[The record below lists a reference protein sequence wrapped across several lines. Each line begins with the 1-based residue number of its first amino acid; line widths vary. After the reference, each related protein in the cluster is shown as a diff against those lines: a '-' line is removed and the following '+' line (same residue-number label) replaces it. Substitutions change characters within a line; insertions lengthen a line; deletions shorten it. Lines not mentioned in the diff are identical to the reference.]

1 MSELRIVPMS
11 IRAAKVFV
19 REHHRHAPS
28 VTGAKVAVGLECDGV
43 LVGVGLLGVP
53 KARMLAQDRF
63 CAEAVRVCVSG
74 DAPKGS
80 VSKINSRLKR
90 IWQLCGGVT
99 FKTYTLVEEGGASLR
114 GAGAV
119 IDRHVPAA
127 SWSRDDR
134 PRASRSIEQHAKHRW
149 DFGPLE
155 RIPA

>member
-1 MSELRIVPMS
+1 MSDLRIVPMS
-11 IRAAKVFV
+11 IRVAKLFV

-28 VTGAKVAVGLECDGV
+28 VTGAKVAIGLECDGV

-53 KARMLAQDRF
+53 KARMLAADRF
-63 CAEAVRVCVSG
+63 CAEAVRVCVSPA
-74 DAPKGS
+74 APKGS

-99 FKTYTLVEEGGASLR
+99 FKTYTLADESGASLR

-119 IDRHVPAA
+119 VDRHVPAA
-127 SWSRDDR
+127 SWSRADR
-134 PRASRSIEQHAKHRW
+134 LRSVRPVESIAKQRW
-149 DFGPLE
+149 DFGELE